1 MLTHWC
7 IRGLHGITCSAGTFK
22 AKCGEKSATGYAL
35 QCGGLPTYIYIYQ
48 HIVHTITYMHMCKMI
63 SHQLRHLKTGSQAR
77 KVFRNSR
84 TLRKQHYSNAWHS
97 HFRHQFCSW
106 ERLGLQ
112 GNSPNSQNNPH
123 KKCITSLEFELH
135 PTTPVTNR
143 FFGSLDLKL
152 WSFNMFQPLKISP
165 IFAHHPHISPQP
177 LKFQHVPRKKPLHNC
192 HVRLDVRALRRESL
206 SEPTPLE
213 SHEA

>member
-48 HIVHTITYMHMCKMI
+48 HIIHTITYMHMCKMI
-63 SHQLRHLKTGSQAR
+63 GHQLRHLKTGSQAR

-106 ERLGLQ
+106 EWLGLQ
-112 GNSPNSQNNPH
+112 RNSPSSQNNPH

-143 FFGSLDLKL
+143 FFGSLDLKHV
-152 WSFNMFQPLKISP
+152 STPEDI
-165 IFAHHPHISPQP
+165 PHICPSSPHIPTASEVSTRSTEKTTAQLP
-177 LKFQHVPRKKPLHNC
+177 CPTGRPSVTSWEPQWTDSSWVTW
-192 HVRLDVRALRRESL
+192 SL
-206 SEPTPLE
+206 VT
-213 SHEA
+213 